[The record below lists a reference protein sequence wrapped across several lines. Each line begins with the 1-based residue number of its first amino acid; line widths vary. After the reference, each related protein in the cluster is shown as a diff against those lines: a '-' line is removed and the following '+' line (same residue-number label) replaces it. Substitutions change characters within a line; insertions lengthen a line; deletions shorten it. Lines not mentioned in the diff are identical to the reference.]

1 MPVIYQRDFSN
12 LNEEELLA
20 EVQAINWEEVLPSAP
35 DVNLIFDSFHAKIT
49 EIVDKHAPLRKLS
62 KKEMQL
68 RAKPWITKGLKAA
81 IAIKNKL
88 YKSYLKFKNDYYFS
102 KYKPYRNN
110 LKHLVIS
117 PNESTASPK
126 ARRTSQRGLL
136 ELRLQNE
143 SQELE
148 IKKLELQLQLVQ
160 LQTSHPTTTSHSD
173 PAAKSL
179 GGLKAPQRMVS
190 PQQWPHIFAPGEP
203 KLHNDLSLPEFS
215 AGFLV
220 IVQCC
225 EDPTLQTT
233 LLAHFHDLMVLACN
247 YRWSAVLAF
256 HYKVLRSIEM
266 GLVS

>member
-1 MPVIYQRDFSN
+1 
-12 LNEEELLA
+12 
-20 EVQAINWEEVLPSAP
+20 
-35 DVNLIFDSFHAKIT
+35 
-49 EIVDKHAPLRKLS
+49 
-62 KKEMQL
+62 MQL

-160 LQTSHPTTTSHSD
+160 LQTSHPTTTSRSD

-179 GGLKAPQRMVS
+179 DDLKAPQRTVS
-190 PQQWPHIFAPGEP
+190 PQQWPHIFARGEP
-203 KLHNDLSLPEFS
+203 KLYNDLLLPEFS
-215 AGFLV
+215 TGFLV
-220 IVQCC
+220 IVQRC

-247 YRWSAVLAF
+247 YKWSAVLAF
-256 HYKVLRSIEM
+256 HYMARPSTISCTQVLPTVAVTFSHPSTASLTFPARAYPSPHLYARQASNSFRSKRLHTPFARLLQPQHPRM
-266 GLVS
+266 DTPSP